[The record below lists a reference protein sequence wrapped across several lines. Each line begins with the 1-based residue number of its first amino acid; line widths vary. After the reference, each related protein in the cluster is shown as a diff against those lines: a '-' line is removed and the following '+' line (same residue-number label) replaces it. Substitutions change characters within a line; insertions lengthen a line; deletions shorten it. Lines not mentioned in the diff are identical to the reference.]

1 MYLVKLPR
9 WSQRFYS
16 RRLFQFDTTEKV
28 IYLTFDDG
36 PNKLT
41 TPFILDALAQYNAKG
56 SFFCIG
62 KNVVANKEL
71 FERIQ
76 QEGHIVA
83 NHTMHHLN
91 GWDENVH
98 TYVNDVT
105 QADKIISS
113 NFFRPPYGRL
123 RKKQEKLLLQKR
135 PSLKIIMW
143 SVLSGDFDTKITG
156 EQCWDNVLKHTKEGD
171 IIVFHDSNK
180 ARARLEYAL
189 PKTLEHFSGLG
200 FRFDV
205 LY

>member
-9 WSQRFYS
+9 WSQRFYPN
-16 RRLFQFDTTEKV
+16 RLFQYDTTEKV

-41 TPFILDALAQYNAKG
+41 TPFILDTLAQYNAKG

-62 KNVVANKEL
+62 KNVEIHQDL
-71 FERIQ
+71 FAKIK
-76 QEGHIVA
+76 QEGHLVA
-83 NHTMHHLN
+83 NHTYHHLN
-91 GWDENVH
+91 GWQENVH
-98 TYVNDVT
+98 TYVNDIT
-105 QADKIISS
+105 NATKWIESD
-113 NFFRPPYGRL
+113 FFRPPYGRMH
-123 RKKQEKLLLQKR
+123 KKQERLLLQKR

-156 EQCWDNVLKHTKEGD
+156 EQCWSNIEKHTKEGD
-171 IIVFHDSNK
+171 IVVFHDSNK

-189 PKTLEHFSGLG
+189 PKTLDHFSSLG